1 MRILHVLSQTEL
13 TGAEVYAVGLAQQQR
28 KSGHEVVLLSDAI
41 HIAHDLPYLRM
52 PISKRSWLQRWSNV
66 SALRALIL
74 EKGIDVVHAHS
85 RASSWVCH
93 WATKGLR
100 CGYVSTVHGR
110 QHLHSSTR
118 MYSVYGQQVIAVCE
132 NIHQHLLKE
141 VGIKKE
147 RMHTIPNG
155 FESFVSQNEGRGILL
170 AGRTTGPKGQASS
183 EFLALY
189 LHTFLEEFPE
199 ETFTIL
205 GGKLEKLSLEARNS
219 LELAQKKYSSRVRIL
234 EYVDKSELDKILL
247 ASKVVIASGRIAVE
261 ALAAGKQL
269 IAIGEAINHGWIRQ
283 ENYEA
288 AKASNF
294 GDISTNA
301 NDFPKVE
308 GILSSLKEILKNN
321 HPESCSLEQ
330 KAKEDFSLA
339 NVHREVEKVYFQAL
353 LERRAPKQIPILM
366 YHKIVEEGFDS
377 KHKTFLTAKNFEHQ
391 LSYLKR
397 KGFSPITF
405 SDIHEKTLKDS
416 PFPKKPILLTF
427 DDGYVSMVTR
437 ALPLLNK
444 FRFRAVF
451 YILADFS
458 IRKNFWDP
466 NELEPELMTK
476 EQVHLLVQ
484 NGMEI
489 GAHSVGHSYFPNLT
503 EKEIFHEILQSKQ
516 ILEKE
521 FHVPVISFAYP
532 FGAIDEKSKKALNR
546 SPFLFGISTDTGG
559 RSFFEDLNQVFRIN
573 IFPNDIGIK
582 FRKKTSNWYRSY
594 YFWKRG
600 K

>member
-28 KSGHEVVLLSDAI
+28 KNGHEVVLLSDAI
-41 HIAHDLPYLRM
+41 HIPHDLPYLRM
-52 PISKRSWLQRWSNV
+52 PISKRSWPQRWSNV

-110 QHLHSSTR
+110 QHLHSSTK
-118 MYSVYGQQVIAVCE
+118 MYSVYGQQVIAVCD
-132 NIHQHLLKE
+132 NIFQHLQTE

-147 RMHTIPNG
+147 RLHTIPNG
-155 FESFVSQNEGRGILL
+155 FESFVAKNEGNGILL

-183 EFLALY
+183 DFLS
-189 LHTFLEEFPE
+189 LHLNSFLQEFPD

-205 GGKLEKLSLEARNS
+205 GGKLEKLSQKARES
-219 LELAQKKYSSRVRIL
+219 LELAQKHYSSRVRVL
-234 EYVDKSELDKILL
+234 EYVEKSELDKILL
-247 ASKVVIASGRIAVE
+247 DSRVVIASGRIAVE
-261 ALAAGKQL
+261 ALAAGKHL
-269 IAIGEAINHGWIRQ
+269 IAMGEAINHGWIRQ

-294 GDISTNA
+294 GDISKNA
-301 NDFPKVE
+301 KDFPRVE
-308 GILSSLKEILKNN
+308 SILPSIKEILQSNIK
-321 HPESCSLEQ
+321 ESFSLEQ
-330 KAKEDFSLA
+330 KVKDDFSLA
-339 NVHREVEKVYFQAL
+339 NVNKRVEKVYFQAL

-377 KHKTFLTAKNFEHQ
+377 KHKTFLSVKNFEHQ

-397 KGFSPITF
+397 KGFSTLTF
-405 SDIHEKTLKDS
+405 SDIYEKTLKDS

-427 DDGYVSMVTR
+427 DDGYVSVVTK
-437 ALPLLNK
+437 ALPLLKK
-444 FRFRAVF
+444 FQSRAVF

-458 IRKNFWDP
+458 IRNNFWDP
-466 NELEPELMTK
+466 DESEPELMTK
-476 EQVHLLVQ
+476 EQVHTLVQ

-489 GAHSVGHSYFPNLT
+489 GAHSVRHSYFPNLS

-516 ILEKE
+516 ILENE
-521 FHVPVISFAYP
+521 FQVPVISFAYP
-532 FGAIDEKSKKALNR
+532 FGAIDEKSKKALDR

-559 RSFFEDLNQVFRIN
+559 RTFFEDLNQVFRIN
-573 IFPNDIGIK
+573 IFPNDIGMK

-594 YFWKRG
+594 YYWKRG